1 MPAREPQ
8 CAGYIEVKIL
18 GGKLSGSA
26 CAFLLVGCLGGC
38 AVAQLEP
45 APPRPFG
52 EIDHEDRG
60 VIASVHDTTIDLR
73 TGQVR
78 GLRTSAPMVP
88 AGPFGISVP
97 ITIGGEKKKQ
107 VPAEEIT
114 VRLPSGKLVFVVQE
128 QSHPAFAVGE
138 QVRVLHEKPHYISGE
153 SRTRIA
159 RVE

>member
-1 MPAREPQ
+1 MAPR
-8 CAGYIEVKIL
+8 CAGSTDVKVS
-18 GGKLSGSA
+18 GGKWAGGICALVASALLS
-26 CAFLLVGCLGGC
+26 GC

-52 EIDHEDRG
+52 EIAHEDRG
-60 VIASVHDTTIDLR
+60 VIASVHDTMIDLR

-78 GLRTSAPMVP
+78 GLTTNAPIVP

-97 ITIGGEKKKQ
+97 VTIGGEKKKE
-107 VPAEEIT
+107 VPGEEIT

-128 QSHPAFAVGE
+128 LSHPAFAVGE

-153 SRTRIA
+153 SRTKIV